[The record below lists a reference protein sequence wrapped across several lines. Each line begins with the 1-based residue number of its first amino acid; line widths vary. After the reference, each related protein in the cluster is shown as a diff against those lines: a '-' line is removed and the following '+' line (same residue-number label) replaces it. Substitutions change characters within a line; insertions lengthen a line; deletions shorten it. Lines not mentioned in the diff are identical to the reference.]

1 MILGGILIPIGMF
14 WYAWTSAP
22 SVPWPSPVCA
32 SLLIGC
38 GIYLVFIQGWAY
50 IVDCYTSMANSAMG
64 VNGSMRSVF
73 GATFPL
79 FAAQMVRGLGVARAT
94 SVLGAVSVA
103 LVPVPVCFWY
113 WGHKI
118 RTWSTAKLTDGD
130 F

>member
-1 MILGGILIPIGMF
+1 MILGGLLIPTGMF

-22 SVPWPSPVCA
+22 EIPWPSPVCA

-38 GIYLVFIQGWAY
+38 GIYLVFIQGWNY
-50 IVDCYTSMANSAMG
+50 IVDCYTGMANSAMG

-73 GATFPL
+73 GAAFPL

-94 SVLGAVSVA
+94 SVLGAVSAA

-113 WGHKI
+113 WGHRI
-118 RTWSTAKLTDGD
+118 RAWSTVKLMEGEI
-130 F
+130 